1 MSKEDLNMHNTIT
14 TLVLGEEGI
23 GWEFTC
29 ENCGYHARYI
39 VNNHPGP
46 YNLEILDPGDPN
58 VRHKSDLPMMNASEE
73 SAIAEDASAPV
84 SSGDTALKPE
94 EILDDESWL
103 TPEIREKLE
112 AIVKKL
118 DE

>member
-29 ENCGYHARYI
+29 ENCDYHARYI
-39 VNNHPGP
+39 VNNHQGP
-46 YNLEILDPGDPN
+46 YHLEILDPGDPN
-58 VRHKSDLPMMNASEE
+58 VRHKSDLPMMNSSEE
-73 SAIAEDASAPV
+73 DALGAVNRTPMAQ
-84 SSGDTALKPE
+84 GDTALSPE
-94 EILDDESWL
+94 EVLDDEAWI

>member
-1 MSKEDLNMHNTIT
+1 MSKEDLGMHNTIT
-14 TLVLGEEGI
+14 TLVLGDEGI

-39 VNNHPGP
+39 VNNHQTPHQ
-46 YNLEILDPGDPN
+46 LEILDPGNPN
-58 VRHKSDLPMMNASEE
+58 VQHKSDLPMMNDDEANTL
-73 SAIAEDASAPV
+73 DAVNAAPV
-84 SSGDTALKPE
+84 SSGDTALTHE
-94 EILDDESWL
+94 EVLDDEKWL

-118 DE
+118 DD